1 MQSLKTIIKKELAD
15 HISSYRFIIIF
26 ALIAMVSLIT
36 TYMVGLNIRQELENV
51 AKPQFVFLMLFTS
64 TGALFSLVQFV
75 AFFGPLVGLVLG
87 FDTINSERNEGTLSK
102 LLSQPIYRDVVIN
115 GKFLAGVVMIT
126 VMMVSIILVIT
137 GLGLLTLGIVPG
149 IEELMRIFIYLV
161 ISVVYI
167 SLWLGVA
174 ILFSI
179 VFRSTAT
186 SALAALAVWIF
197 FLICVPYGVNILSNA
212 LTPDT
217 PDINAEEIMQRAQ
230 IVKSFALISPMELYN
245 DATATIIDPLEKSV
259 RSIIPGPMES
269 LSMARFAGPLPLLQS
284 ILIVVP
290 YIISLIAI
298 TIICFAISYIVF
310 MRQEIRS
317 L

>member
-1 MQSLKTIIKKELAD
+1 
-15 HISSYRFIIIF
+15 
-26 ALIAMVSLIT
+26 
-36 TYMVGLNIRQELENV
+36 
-51 AKPQFVFLMLFTS
+51 
-64 TGALFSLVQFV
+64 
-75 AFFGPLVGLVLG
+75 
-87 FDTINSERNEGTLSK
+87 
-102 LLSQPIYRDVVIN
+102 
-115 GKFLAGVVMIT
+115 MIT

-149 IEELMRIFIYLV
+149 IDELMRIFIYLV

-217 PDINAEEIMQRAQ
+217 PDLNAEEIMQRAK
-230 IVKSFALISPMELYN
+230 IVKSFAIH
-245 DATATIIDPLEKSV
+245 
-259 RSIIPGPMES
+259 
-269 LSMARFAGPLPLLQS
+269 GPLCRPPAPAAEYSDCRALYHLPDRHYHHMLCD
-284 ILIVVP
+284 ILYRIHA
-290 YIISLIAI
+290 SGDTIALN
-298 TIICFAISYIVF
+298 ICLSSGQFIGK
-310 MRQEIRS
+310 
-317 L
+317 